1 MNGAKEILYNTEAR
15 AKLIAGINKLADA
28 VKVTLGPLGRYVIM
42 DKQFSAPRLTKDGVT
57 VARDIELPD
66 RFENMGASLIK
77 QAAIKTLESAGDGTT
92 TSTLLTQYL
101 VNEGVK
107 LIDEGANPVHL
118 KRGMDKALKA
128 ILEYL
133 DRIAHKIQDHEE
145 LVSIGTI
152 SANGDYLVGQLL
164 ASVIQKIGNDGIIHI
179 EQGRKYQD
187 EVFYTE
193 GMTFPKG
200 FMSGGFVTD
209 PMKMITEMRDPLIF
223 LSESIY
229 THPLGLSAVFK
240 EYLDIF
246 EIKQR
251 GLVIICNDVQGA
263 ALEHL
268 ITNKMKGLPL
278 VAIQAPYGG
287 GPEQKAFFR
296 DLEALTGATC
306 FRKIAGKDLEK
317 TFLSSHFGTVE
328 KIVISSK
335 STTMIQERGEDQ
347 GRGEAVASQCNLIR
361 DAIAASETPE
371 EKMVLKERL
380 ARLSTGIAT
389 IKVGGVTESEILEKK
404 DRVED
409 AMYAVKSALLEGF
422 VAGGGSELV
431 RAARSCMNSE
441 SAFVKELKEADK
453 SMTLPDCMDFHL
465 GIKIVIDSL
474 FCPVTQLLANGGYLD
489 SQIREFIDRMS
500 NPGQGYDIYRGEFV
514 NMIGAGIIDPVYVLK
529 SALRDSVSIASLIL
543 TTEAIISS
551 ADGVSP
557 VSNQPFRMVM
567 PS

>member
-42 DKQFSAPRLTKDGVT
+42 DKQFREPRVTKDGVT

-66 RFENMGASLIK
+66 RFENMGANLIK

-101 VNEGVK
+101 VNEGVN

-118 KRGMDKALKA
+118 KQGMQIALNQVLA
-128 ILEYL
+128 YL
-133 DRIAHKIQDHEE
+133 DSVAHKVETHEE

-152 SANGDYLVGQLL
+152 SANGDKEIGALL
-164 ASVIQKIGNDGIIHI
+164 ADVIKRIGTDGIIHI
-179 EQGRKYQD
+179 EQGRKAQN
-187 EVFYTE
+187 EVIYTE
-193 GMTFPKG
+193 GMTFSKG
-200 FMSGGFVTD
+200 FLSGGFITD
-209 PMKMITEMRDPLIF
+209 PLKMIVEMKDPLIF
-223 LSESIY
+223 LSESLY
-229 THPLGLSAVFK
+229 THALGLAPVFK
-240 EYLDIF
+240 EYIKLF
-246 EIKQR
+246 ETQQR
-251 GLVIICNDVQGA
+251 GLVIICNDIQGS

-278 VAIQAPYGG
+278 VAIQAPYGSG
-287 GPEQKAFFR
+287 SDQKNFFT

-306 FRKIAGKDLEK
+306 FRMTSGKTLDK
-317 TFLSSHFGTVE
+317 TFTSDHFGTVE

-335 STTMIQERGEDQ
+335 STTMIREKN
-347 GRGEAVASQCNLIR
+347 EAVDAQCHLIR
-361 DAIAASETPE
+361 NAISTSDLPE
-371 EKMVLKERL
+371 EKMALKERL

-389 IKVGGVTESEILEKK
+389 IKVGGITESEILEKK

-422 VAGGGSELV
+422 VAGGGSELS
-431 RAARSCMNSE
+431 RASGALGLTHPSE
-441 SAFVKELKEADK
+441 S
-453 SMTLPDCMDFHL
+453 S
-465 GIKIVIDSL
+465 DSIAGMRL
-474 FCPVTQLLANGGYLD
+474 ILRSLQCPVEQLLLNAGETDTYKFF
-489 SQIREFIDRMS
+489 SQMIFPD
-500 NPGQGYDIYRGEFV
+500 QGYDVAKGEFV

-551 ADGVSP
+551 AEGTP
-557 VSNQPFRMVM
+557 PPIGNQTFRMTL
-567 PS
+567 PG